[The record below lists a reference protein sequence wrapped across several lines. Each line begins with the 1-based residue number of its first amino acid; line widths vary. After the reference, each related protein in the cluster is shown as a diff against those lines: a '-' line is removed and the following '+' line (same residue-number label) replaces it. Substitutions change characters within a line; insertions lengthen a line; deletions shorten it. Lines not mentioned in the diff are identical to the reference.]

1 MPAKRKASSTDL
13 QEPRRPRGRP
23 PKPDKAKAKASLA
36 KAKAPLSKAK
46 APPSKPKTPSASTSA
61 SDNSEVLTLSTES
74 SRRSLSP
81 LTDSD
86 VQDATEALLGL
97 AGGLAGQRST
107 NNKTNDVSDGE
118 DDGSAKRVE
127 EDEDEEDDL
136 DTDNDEETPE
146 EEPITSVELLVPVD
160 GASDPWELEFSM
172 DWDDFLEAMADM
184 TGIRVRDLK
193 LGYKLSTAGTKE
205 TLRVLEKK
213 KHLERLVRDA
223 KKELERRR
231 KLKTPPTKDFNVLIN
246 HRNLDEK
253 KTKGTEKK
261 TSKES
266 AKKKGKSR
274 KRDQSDEDD
283 DDDDGEGSKKKS
295 GADYLRELEAARAC
309 EKHGGHCVVAENG
322 EHVSLSTQNLSLW
335 SLLMAQGVHDSLVQA
350 PAHLGLN
357 IQTGSK
363 APPASRRKQDPSP
376 MPFPYPYPPYTPY
389 PFYPTAGHGPYPGA
403 AYPPPPPPQ
412 APVPSP
418 PASTKSKFRKTPSVE
433 SYDDPTIYPK
443 ISEWLLELDTSPR
456 GEDSDHFLQYADAF
470 ASHGFKRIV
479 ELQDKTEDALRLIC
493 TGMSMGVS
501 GKLVKYVQA
510 DCRKARKRHEEML
523 AEFRS

>member
-1 MPAKRKASSTDL
+1 MPAKRKASGTDL
-13 QEPRRPRGRP
+13 QEPKRPRGRP
-23 PKPDKAKAKASLA
+23 PKPKTEKAKAKAPS
-36 KAKAPLSKAK
+36 SKAK
-46 APPSKPKTPSASTSA
+46 APSSKAKTPSASTSA

-74 SRRSLSP
+74 SGRSLSP

-97 AGGLAGQRST
+97 AGSLAGQHSEST
-107 NNKTNDVSDGE
+107 NNMTNDISDCE
-118 DDGSAKRVE
+118 DDGPAKRVE
-127 EDEDEEDDL
+127 EDEDEEDEDEDL
-136 DTDNDEETPE
+136 NDEETPK

-160 GASDPWELEFSM
+160 GASDTWELEFSM
-172 DWDDFLEAMADM
+172 DWDDFLDAMADM

-205 TLRVLEKK
+205 SLRVLEKK
-213 KHLERLVRDA
+213 THLERLVRDA

-231 KLKTPPTKDFNVLIN
+231 KLKTPPTKDFNVLIS

-261 TSKES
+261 ASKES
-266 AKKKGKSR
+266 AKKKGKNR
-274 KRDQSDEDD
+274 KKDESDDEEG
-283 DDDDGEGSKKKS
+283 DDGEGSRKKS

-309 EKHGGHCVVAENG
+309 ERHGGHCVVAENG

-335 SLLMAQGVHDSLVQA
+335 SLLMAQGAHDSLIQA
-350 PAHLGLN
+350 PLHLGLS
-357 IQTGSK
+357 IQAVSK

-389 PFYPTAGHGPYPGA
+389 PFYPAAGHGPYPGA
-403 AYPPPPPPQ
+403 AYPPPPPSQ

-433 SYDDPTIYPK
+433 TYDDPTIYPK
-443 ISEWLLELDTSPR
+443 ISEWLLELDTGPR
-456 GEDSDHFLQYADAF
+456 GEDSDHFLQYADTF
-470 ASHGFKRIV
+470 TSHGFKRIV

-493 TGMSMGVS
+493 PGMSMGVS
-501 GKLVKYVQA
+501 GKLVKYVQV

-523 AEFRS
+523 AAFRS